1 MITATSLDGDI
12 FSRPNSFCPSDAKYT
27 SCSDDG
33 TVRVWDFL
41 RCHEERICRGKS
53 PRLRFLEYSLNSV
66 YNVFGYKEHLA
77 ETSGS
82 KSLTPALR
90 FVYIGAKATSI
101 WKDS

>member
-1 MITATSLDGDI
+1 MITATSLGGDI

-53 PRLRFLEYSLNSV
+53 LRLMIFGILFLSSV

-77 ETSGS
+77 ETSGP
-82 KSLTPALR
+82 K
-90 FVYIGAKATSI
+90 
-101 WKDS
+101 

>member
-53 PRLRFLEYSLNSV
+53 PRLMDFWNTALSSV
-66 YNVFGYKEHLA
+66 YNLFDYKEHLA

-82 KSLTPALR
+82 KSLTSA
-90 FVYIGAKATSI
+90 
-101 WKDS
+101 